1 MKRAFLKTFS
11 AFVLG
16 GALLAGCGAVDA
28 PPATR
33 LTTSTTPTTSSSA
46 TPTPTSTTTPPP
58 STTAPV
64 STEAPVPVAVPTTA
78 VTPTKVAAPATTKA
92 AAKSASTSCSGD
104 YYRNVDGDCIHR
116 PAPADSAPSG
126 ATAHCKDG
134 TYSFSA
140 HRQGT
145 CSGHG
150 GVATWL

>member
-1 MKRAFLKTFS
+1 MKPAFLKTFS
-11 AFVLG
+11 AFLLG
-16 GALLAGCGAVDA
+16 GALLAGCGTVDA

-33 LTTSTTPTTSSSA
+33 VTTSTTLTSSA
-46 TPTPTSTTTPPP
+46 TPTPTSITTPPP
-58 STTAPV
+58 STTVPV
-64 STEAPVPVAVPTTA
+64 STEAPVAAPTKA
-78 VTPTKVAAPATTKA
+78 AAPTKVAAPATTQA
-92 AAKSASTSCSGD
+92 APKSATTSCTGD
-104 YYRNVDGDCIHR
+104 YYRNVDGNCIHR
-116 PAPADSAPSG
+116 PAVSDGAPAG